1 MKSIS
6 VKVND
11 SVQTIAQTKVVTK
24 DGQPTVIKA
33 TRNANYELINDA
45 TGYAPDHIVTKRV
58 GKDLHIS
65 FEDDAKESDL
75 IIKDFYD
82 YDKSA
87 LIGQAESGQY
97 HYYVPD
103 TGLTQDYVT
112 ELVIGDIEGQA
123 LGGQGYPA
131 PWWIGAEEGSR
142 FGVMPWLVGIAG
154 LAGIAAVVSGRD
166 DKGNDNNNNANASAQ
181 EKPLNIENI
190 QSDTVAQGAT
200 QALNFTVTSNGQ
212 NVSQAIISVNGTEL
226 KDANNKTVLTDK
238 DGKVNIS
245 AQLLEANGIKL
256 GKLPDFTISAK
267 KEHYTEAT
275 ATLHNPEVVT
285 MDGGVVVT
293 PHESATEL
301 EVTYTKPGQ
310 TVSTTAKFT
319 HKDTNGDGKA
329 DAWIDNNKDDSV
341 TIDPATGKVVIPV
354 NTIGSKT
361 NVTAKQTTDVGT
373 TNNSKGVSDILS
385 AKPVVEAIKTG
396 DDAGN
401 VVIKPSDDAINGS
414 KVIVSYTD
422 ADGKSNTATIAKD
435 KGAWTADAS
444 LPKGVSLDKDKG
456 TVTISSDNVTDGSDV
471 SATQTDP
478 GREES
483 VPASDRAKTSVP
495 QPKINAND
503 DGSVTVTPSDK
514 ANKVTINY
522 TDEDG
527 KQNTATIA
535 KDNNG
540 KWTSNDDKV
549 VIGNDG
555 SIILPDNNVKDGSEV
570 SANQTVG
577 TKDSDKGTATAQN
590 NATPTPKI
598 NANDDGSVTV
608 TPSDK
613 ANKVT
618 INYTDEDG
626 KQNTATIAKDNNGK
640 WTSND
645 DKVVI
650 GNDGS
655 ITIPAD
661 KVKDGS
667 TATAEQTVGTKDSGK
682 VPVVVNNQNSTTPA
696 KPASPEINAN
706 DDGSV
711 TVTPSDKANK
721 VTINYTDEDGKQNT
735 ATIAK
740 DNNGK
745 WTSNDDKVVIGND
758 GSITIPADKVKD
770 GSKVTAQQT
779 TSVGISNPANTTAKD
794 SIAEPEVTANNNGS
808 VTVKPA
814 KDATKVE
821 ISYVDEDNKEQT
833 VTANKDNNG
842 KWTSNND
849 KVVIG
854 NDGSITI
861 PADKVKDGS
870 DVTANQT
877 TNNGKSG
884 DSSATVAD
892 APSTTFTP
900 TTTDKDITIT
910 VAGDDIV
917 NKAEADQTTV
927 PVVVKVTPQNGETVT
942 DVTVTVNGKPYK
954 ATPGTNGNY
963 TAQVPSADIKTDA
976 DNTATAK
983 VTLSKADKT
992 GTVTDTGAYTV
1003 DTDAPTVNATRQPD
1017 NSITGKTDP
1026 NTVITD
1032 KDGNPINDAKGKPI
1046 VSDADGNFTIPAG
1059 KVPADNTIGAKDKA
1073 GNVGTG
1079 NVDAPSTT
1087 FTPTTT
1093 DKDITITV
1101 AGDDIVNK
1109 AEADQTTVPVVVK
1122 VTPQNGETVTD
1133 VTVTV
1138 NGKPYKAT
1146 PGTNGNYTAQ
1156 VPSADIKTDADNTAT
1171 AKVTLSKADK
1181 TGTVTDTGAYT
1192 VDTDAPTV
1200 NATRQPDN
1208 SITGKTDPNTVITDK
1223 DGNPINDAKG
1233 KPIVSDA
1240 DGNFTIP
1247 AGKVPADNTIG
1258 AKDKAGNVGTGNV
1271 DAPSTTFTPTT
1282 TDKDITITVAGD
1294 DIVNKAEAD
1303 QTTVPVVVK
1312 VTPQN
1317 GETVTDVTVTVNGK
1331 PYKATP
1337 GTNGNYT
1344 AQVPSADIKTD
1355 ADNTATAKV
1364 TLSKADKTGTV
1375 TDTGAYTVDTD
1386 APTVNATR
1394 QPDNSITGKTD
1405 PNTVITDKD
1414 GNPINDAK
1422 GKPIVSDADGNFTIP
1437 AGKVPADNTIGA
1449 KDKAG
1454 NVGTGNVDAPSTTF
1468 TPTTTDKDITITVAG
1483 DDIVNKAEADQ
1494 TTVPVV
1500 VKVTPQNGETVTDV
1514 TVTVNGKP
1522 YKATPG
1528 TNGNYTAQVPSAD
1541 IKTDADNTATAKVTL
1556 SKADKTGTVT
1566 DTGAYTVDTDA
1577 PTVNATRQPD
1587 NSITGKTDPNTVI
1600 TDKDGNPINDAKGKP
1615 IVSDADGNF
1624 TIPAGKVPADNTI
1637 GAKDKAGNVGTGN
1650 VDAPSTTFTPTTTD
1664 KDITITVAGDDIVNK
1679 AEADQT
1685 TVPVVVK
1692 VTPQNGETV
1701 TDVTV
1706 TVNGKPYKA
1715 TPGTNGNYTAQ
1726 VPSADIKTDA
1736 DNTATAKVTLSKAD
1750 KTGTVTDTGAYTVDT
1765 DAPTVNATRQ
1775 PDNSI
1780 TGKTDPNTVITDKD
1794 GNPINDA
1801 KGKPI
1806 VSDADGN
1813 FTIPAGKVPADNTI
1827 GAKDKAGNVGTGNVT
1842 PADTTPPKV
1851 KGDPTVDGTGTTLTV
1866 PFSESL
1872 DDKNPPAKENFAV
1885 TVDSKP
1891 VKPTAVTV
1899 DGDKVKLTLPTPA
1912 KQGDKVSVSYT
1923 DPTAANDAKA
1933 VQDKAGNDAASFTN
1947 TPVTNGSTVTTP
1959 SKLEITT
1966 EQTEIVEGDK
1976 DGTVTFKVTRT
1987 EGTDKESSVKWT
1999 LTGTVDNP
2007 ATVTGKDS
2015 DFADGQPTAGKLTF
2029 APGETE
2035 KIIEVKIKDDTV
2047 VEKTE
2052 GFTVTLS
2059 DAKGAAI
2066 TTDSA
2071 SSVIKNDD
2079 KLVVGL
2085 AKDSYSERPQVGSD
2099 NDQYTN
2105 NPKINISNIPEGVEW
2120 EYRLNNGKWEKGE
2133 KPNDEG
2139 TGTFDLKPAP
2149 DVWQGVS
2156 YKIEARVKSKDYDSN
2171 STLGSLDMTL
2181 DQSVRAPIITGVKS
2195 GNQITGI
2202 AEANS
2207 FVYIDKDGSGTYT
2220 RGDVG
2225 TVANNKGE
2233 FTLPFGE
2240 KLKETGRDGPLIF
2253 SRQNKD
2259 TPLASLGVIDE
2270 AGNALSKKD
2279 MSHFFY
2285 FDSLDGYDYFSTA
2298 TSKTGTTAAS
2308 TTKLQ
2313 DIPHTVYVNNV
2324 ISAGTF
2330 NFGSADDV
2338 LVQNG
2343 GYLQNNSYINM
2354 GAGDD
2359 YAKFNY
2365 IRQAGYGSVDMGSGN
2380 DILEVGLVGNSSF
2393 TGSTIKLGEGDDV
2406 VRGGSVGGV
2415 RGSLDGGKGYD
2426 FWDMTGSGIKH
2437 DLNNI
2442 SGMEVIDLGGRKNV
2456 LQVKISDVVKN
2467 ADTATLIDGQSYQ
2480 GLFINGNGQD
2490 KVDLGAN
2497 GSPRRGDKLGGFV
2510 KDIREGKAPEG
2521 YDAYWDGNNENTHV
2535 FIQKGIEVI

>member
-238 DGKVNIS
+238 DGKVNIT

-256 GKLPDFTISAK
+256 GELPNFTISAK
-267 KEHYTEAT
+267 KEHYTEAK

-401 VVIKPSDDAINGS
+401 VVIKPSDDATNGS
-414 KVIVSYTD
+414 KVVVSYTD

-527 KQNTATIA
+527 KQNTATIT

-626 KQNTATIAKDNNGK
+626 KQNTATITKDNNGK

-682 VPVVVNNQNSTTPA
+682 VPVVVNNQNGTTPA

-735 ATIAK
+735 ATITK

-849 KVVIG
+849 KVTIG
-854 NDGSITI
+854 NDGTITI

-892 APSTTFTP
+892 AP
-900 TTTDKDITIT
+900 
-910 VAGDDIV
+910 
-917 NKAEADQTTV
+917 
-927 PVVVKVTPQNGETVT
+927 
-942 DVTVTVNGKPYK
+942 
-954 ATPGTNGNY
+954 
-963 TAQVPSADIKTDA
+963 
-976 DNTATAK
+976 
-983 VTLSKADKT
+983 
-992 GTVTDTGAYTV
+992 
-1003 DTDAPTVNATRQPD
+1003 
-1017 NSITGKTDP
+1017 
-1026 NTVITD
+1026 
-1032 KDGNPINDAKGKPI
+1032 
-1046 VSDADGNFTIPAG
+1046 
-1059 KVPADNTIGAKDKA
+1059 
-1073 GNVGTG
+1073 
-1079 NVDAPSTT
+1079 
-1087 FTPTTT
+1087 
-1093 DKDITITV
+1093 
-1101 AGDDIVNK
+1101 
-1109 AEADQTTVPVVVK
+1109 
-1122 VTPQNGETVTD
+1122 
-1133 VTVTV
+1133 
-1138 NGKPYKAT
+1138 
-1146 PGTNGNYTAQ
+1146 
-1156 VPSADIKTDADNTAT
+1156 
-1171 AKVTLSKADK
+1171 
-1181 TGTVTDTGAYT
+1181 
-1192 VDTDAPTV
+1192 
-1200 NATRQPDN
+1200 
-1208 SITGKTDPNTVITDK
+1208 
-1223 DGNPINDAKG
+1223 
-1233 KPIVSDA
+1233 
-1240 DGNFTIP
+1240 
-1247 AGKVPADNTIG
+1247 
-1258 AKDKAGNVGTGNV
+1258 
-1271 DAPSTTFTPTT
+1271 
-1282 TDKDITITVAGD
+1282 
-1294 DIVNKAEAD
+1294 
-1303 QTTVPVVVK
+1303 
-1312 VTPQN
+1312 
-1317 GETVTDVTVTVNGK
+1317 
-1331 PYKATP
+1331 
-1337 GTNGNYT
+1337 
-1344 AQVPSADIKTD
+1344 
-1355 ADNTATAKV
+1355 
-1364 TLSKADKTGTV
+1364 
-1375 TDTGAYTVDTD
+1375 
-1386 APTVNATR
+1386 
-1394 QPDNSITGKTD
+1394 
-1405 PNTVITDKD
+1405 
-1414 GNPINDAK
+1414 
-1422 GKPIVSDADGNFTIP
+1422 
-1437 AGKVPADNTIGA
+1437 
-1449 KDKAG
+1449 
-1454 NVGTGNVDAPSTTF
+1454 
-1468 TPTTTDKDITITVAG
+1468 
-1483 DDIVNKAEADQ
+1483 
-1494 TTVPVV
+1494 
-1500 VKVTPQNGETVTDV
+1500 
-1514 TVTVNGKP
+1514 
-1522 YKATPG
+1522 
-1528 TNGNYTAQVPSAD
+1528 
-1541 IKTDADNTATAKVTL
+1541 
-1556 SKADKTGTVT
+1556 
-1566 DTGAYTVDTDA
+1566 
-1577 PTVNATRQPD
+1577 
-1587 NSITGKTDPNTVI
+1587 
-1600 TDKDGNPINDAKGKP
+1600 
-1615 IVSDADGNF
+1615 
-1624 TIPAGKVPADNTI
+1624 
-1637 GAKDKAGNVGTGN
+1637 
-1650 VDAPSTTFTPTTTD
+1650 
-1664 KDITITVAGDDIVNK
+1664 
-1679 AEADQT
+1679 
-1685 TVPVVVK
+1685 
-1692 VTPQNGETV
+1692 
-1701 TDVTV
+1701 
-1706 TVNGKPYKA
+1706 
-1715 TPGTNGNYTAQ
+1715 
-1726 VPSADIKTDA
+1726 
-1736 DNTATAKVTLSKAD
+1736 
-1750 KTGTVTDTGAYTVDT
+1750 
-1765 DAPTVNATRQ
+1765 
-1775 PDNSI
+1775 
-1780 TGKTDPNTVITDKD
+1780 
-1794 GNPINDA
+1794 
-1801 KGKPI
+1801 
-1806 VSDADGN
+1806 
-1813 FTIPAGKVPADNTI
+1813 
-1827 GAKDKAGNVGTGNVT
+1827 
-1842 PADTTPPKV
+1842 ADTTPPKP
-1851 KGDPTVDGTGTTLTV
+1851 KGAPTVDAKGTTLTV
-1866 PFSESL
+1866 PFDEAL
-1872 DDKNPPAKENFAV
+1872 DDKNPPNKDSF
-1885 TVDSKP
+1885 TVKVGDKA

-1899 DGDKVKLTLPTPA
+1899 DGDKVKLTLPEPA
-1912 KQGDKVSVSYT
+1912 KQGETVKVSYT
-1923 DPTAANDAKA
+1923 DPTNANDPKA
-1933 VQDKAGNDAASFTN
+1933 VQDKAGNDAASFADTA
-1947 TPVTNGSTVTTP
+1947 VTNGSTVAKDTTP
-1959 SKLEITT
+1959 SKLAITT
-1966 EQTEIVEGDK
+1966 EQTEIVEGNK

-1999 LTGTVDNP
+1999 LTGSTDNP

-2015 DFADGQPTAGKLTF
+2015 DFADDQPTSGTLTF
-2029 APGETE
+2029 APGQTE
-2035 KIIEVKIKDDTV
+2035 KTIEVKIKDDQV

-2059 DAKGAAI
+2059 EAKGATI
-2066 TTDSA
+2066 TTDSV
-2071 SSVIKNDD
+2071 SSVIKNND
-2079 KLVVGL
+2079 KLVVEL
-2085 AKDSYSERPQVGSD
+2085 ATDSYSEKPQVGTNND
-2099 NDQYTN
+2099 NYTN
-2105 NPKINISNIPEGVEW
+2105 KREVTVSNIPKGVEW
-2120 EYRLNNGKWEKGE
+2120 EYRLNNGKWEKG
-2133 KPNDEG
+2133 KQPNDEG
-2139 TGTFDLKPAP
+2139 KATFDLKPAP

-2225 TVANNKGE
+2225 TVADNKGE

-2240 KLKETGRDGPLIF
+2240 KLAETGRDNAALRP

-2270 AGNALSKKD
+2270 AGNALGKKD

-2285 FDSLDGYDYFSTA
+2285 FDKLDGYDYFSTA
-2298 TSKTGTTAAS
+2298 TSKTGLAGAS
-2308 TTKLQ
+2308 TTNLQ
-2313 DIPHTVYVNNV
+2313 DIPHTVYVNDV
-2324 ISAGTF
+2324 VSAGTF

-2365 IRQAGYGSVDMGSGN
+2365 ISQAGVGSVDMGSGN
-2380 DILEVGLVGNSSF
+2380 DILEVGLAGNLSF
-2393 TGSTIKLGEGDDV
+2393 RGTTIKLGEGDDI
-2406 VRGGSVGGV
+2406 VRGGSVGGLNA
-2415 RGSLDGGKGYD
+2415 SLDGGKGHD
-2426 FWDMTGSGIKH
+2426 LWDVTGSGSAH
-2437 DLNNI
+2437 NLNGI
-2442 SGMEVIDLGGRKNV
+2442 SGMEVINLGGRKHE
-2456 LQVKISDVVKN
+2456 LDVKISDVVKN
-2467 ADTATLIDGQSYQ
+2467 ADTTTTINGQSYQ
-2480 GLFINGNGQD
+2480 GLFIKGNGQD

-2497 GSPRRGDKLGGFV
+2497 DSPRRGDKLGGFV

-2521 YDAYWDGNNENTHV
+2521 YDAYWDGSNENTHV